1 MPPGNIDSLCLHVSD
16 QRSADGEYFDVF
28 LCYRGEE
35 EDRALAERLRDK
47 LASTYVEQRARE
59 KRPLGV
65 FLEAGPSPSQ
75 RTVEVADAIHNSAV
89 ILLLILRIL
98 HNTGS
103 WFQ

>member
-35 EDRALAERLRDK
+35 EDCALAERLRDK